1 MCCFCTF
8 AEREIMKIYYNY
20 SIKHWNTFGIDV
32 KATQAV
38 VLEYDVD
45 FTEFIKE
52 KSQFP
57 NPFFVVGGGSN
68 LLFCN
73 DFAGTLIRVE
83 NKGYT
88 IAEESSEYVIVEVA
102 AGEPWESF
110 IDFCL
115 ANNYGGVENLTL
127 IPGQVGSAP
136 VQNIGAYGVE
146 VADVIDSVEALSLAD
161 GTAHWYNKE
170 ACGFAYRNSVFK
182 GPEKGKYL
190 IRKVRFRLSKNPVL
204 NLEYGSV
211 ATVLAAG
218 KILNPGIRDVATAIR
233 GIRNA
238 KLPDPETIGNAGSFF
253 TNPVITNNEYSALK
267 KQYPDIPGYKVGA
280 THTKV
285 AAGWLIE
292 NAGWKGFREGEAGV
306 YEKQALVLV
315 NYSRATGKEILA
327 LSEKICDSIQKKF
340 GIRLQREVQVITS

>member
-1 MCCFCTF
+1 
-8 AEREIMKIYYNY
+8 MKINYNY

-32 KATQAV
+32 NAKQAV
-38 VLEYDVD
+38 VLEHDDD
-45 FTEFIKE
+45 FQEFIKE
-52 KSQFP
+52 KAQFP
-57 NPFFVVGGGSN
+57 TPYLVVGGGSN

-73 DFAGTLIRVE
+73 NFAGTLIHVE

-88 IAEESSEYVIVEVA
+88 ITEENNEYVIVEVA

-115 ANNYGGVENLTL
+115 ERNYGGVENLTL

-161 GTAHWYNKE
+161 GAVCRFSKE
-170 ACGFAYRNSVFK
+170 ACGFAYRYSVFK
-182 GPEKGKYL
+182 GQEKGNYL
-190 IRKVRFRLSKNPVL
+190 IRKVRFRLNKKPVL
-204 NLEYGSV
+204 NVKYGSV
-211 ATVLAAG
+211 LNVLSDAQ
-218 KILNPGIRDVATAIR
+218 IINPGIRDVATAIR

-253 TNPVITNNEYSALK
+253 KNPVLTNDDYAALQ
-267 KQYPDIPGYKVGA
+267 KQYPDIPGYKVGT

-292 NAGWKGFREGEAGV
+292 NAGWKGFREGEVGV

-315 NYSRATGKEILA
+315 NYGCATGNDILA
-327 LSEKICDSIQKKF
+327 LSEKIQTSIEEKY
-340 GIRLQREVQVITS
+340 GIELQREVQVITS